1 MSQHV
6 LQVGLREL
14 CCSWWVRPQTWRG
27 PAPAAASSPAEP
39 RTTQW
44 MFRHLPITQ
53 RNQGC
58 SNYSCLCR
66 APVCRDA
73 PQRLQGAVSGMRA
86 PPSKRQKEGFWPEPP
101 CLLVGGMEQAQT
113 TNSPHPVRRKE
124 ESSHSPGRKGQDKQG
139 HDTRSRWARRPR
151 MRTTQPRGH
160 RAAEAC
166 GAEQQDP
173 GLKTQPCVPPGAGQA
188 ALQPQEFCA
197 LVSGGRRPSLDAK
210 AGHLLSGKMHSPSE
224 RTRPQDN
231 RVWETGLRRK
241 GLPGWHGLPALC
253 PLVPATCAGSRVG

>member
-1 MSQHV
+1 MALPLRLHPPPLSPAPHSGCSDICQSRKGIKGV
-6 LQVGLREL
+6 LTTAVCAEHLSAETHPKGSKGLYLACGRL
-14 CCSWWVRPQTWRG
+14 LQKDRRKASGRSHPVSWW
-27 PAPAAASSPAEP
+27 
-39 RTTQW
+39 
-44 MFRHLPITQ
+44 
-53 RNQGC
+53 
-58 SNYSCLCR
+58 
-66 APVCRDA
+66 
-73 PQRLQGAVSGMRA
+73 
-86 PPSKRQKEGFWPEPP
+86 
-101 CLLVGGMEQAQT
+101 GGMEQAQT

>member
-1 MSQHV
+1 MA
-6 LQVGLREL
+6 LPLRL
-14 CCSWWVRPQTWRG
+14 RPPRLSPG
-27 PAPAAASSPAEP
+27 PHS
-39 RTTQW
+39 
-44 MFRHLPITQ
+44 
-53 RNQGC
+53 GC
-58 SNYSCLCR
+58 SDVCQSRKGIKGVLTTALC
-66 APVCRDA
+66 AEHLSAETHPKGSKGLYLACR
-73 PQRLQGAVSGMRA
+73 RLLRKDGRLLAGATLS
-86 PPSKRQKEGFWPEPP
+86 P
-101 CLLVGGMEQAQT
+101 GGGIEQAQT

-151 MRTTQPRGH
+151 MWTTQLRRH

-197 LVSGGRRPSLDAK
+197 LVSGGRRPSRDAK
-210 AGHLLSGKMHSPSE
+210 AGHLLSGKTHSPSE
-224 RTRPQDN
+224 RTRPQDD

-253 PLVPATCAGSRVG
+253 PLVPATCTGSVWVRGASPRALCPWPELVTL